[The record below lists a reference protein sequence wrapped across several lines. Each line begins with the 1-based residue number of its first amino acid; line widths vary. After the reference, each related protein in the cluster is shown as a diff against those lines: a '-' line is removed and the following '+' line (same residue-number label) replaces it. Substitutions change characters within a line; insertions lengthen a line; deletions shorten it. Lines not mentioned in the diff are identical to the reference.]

1 MIGVWESQYTS
12 DKIDFKTEDMKE
24 KMMKRSIQ
32 EEDTMLINIY
42 VPDIGA
48 PKYMQQILM
57 DIQKERYGSI
67 IILGGF
73 KPYSNQWTDSLE
85 KIKKKIK

>member
-1 MIGVWESQYTS
+1 MTGVWESQYSS
-12 DKIDFKTEDMKE
+12 DKIDFKTEGMKE
-24 KMMKRSIQ
+24 KMIKKSIQ

-48 PKYMQQILM
+48 PKYIKQILM
-57 DIQKERYGSI
+57 DIQKEMDGSI

-73 KPYSNQWTDSLE
+73 KPYSDQWTDVLE